1 VSQITQEKRVWQQ
14 HVDRH
19 TLCVIEAVEVH
30 NGIESIDVGEK
41 ARTAESI
48 RAKQGRKEEEY
59 Y

>member
-1 VSQITQEKRVWQQ
+1 M
-14 HVDRH
+14 
-19 TLCVIEAVEVH
+19 CVIEAVEVH